1 MKNTTKQN
9 SVKSAE
15 QVRLNTLDEQTI
27 IKSAQQDLDAYNK
40 GEKSF
45 EVMNY
50 LKEELIINGYDEQTH
65 YLKCS
70 PKALNRIINPLSY
83 LRQNLLSELVINILD
98 TQTSVIKFKVDMST
112 VSNGY
117 RRILN
122 QNYGLNIEEIT
133 TTQAEYDELAM
144 MQF

>member
-1 MKNTTKQN
+1 MTKTAKQN
-9 SVKSAE
+9 SVKPA
-15 QVRLNTLDEQTI
+15 QNVRLNELDEKTI
-27 IKSAQQDLDAYNK
+27 FEAAQKDLDAYNK

-50 LKEELIINGYDEQTH
+50 LKDELVINGYDEQVH

-83 LRQNLLSELVINILD
+83 LRQNLLSELIINILD
-98 TQTSVIKFKVDMST
+98 TTTAVVKFKVDMTT

-122 QNYGLNIEEIT
+122 QRYDVNIEEIT
-133 TTQAEYDELAM
+133 TTQAEYDELEM
-144 MQF
+144 TQF